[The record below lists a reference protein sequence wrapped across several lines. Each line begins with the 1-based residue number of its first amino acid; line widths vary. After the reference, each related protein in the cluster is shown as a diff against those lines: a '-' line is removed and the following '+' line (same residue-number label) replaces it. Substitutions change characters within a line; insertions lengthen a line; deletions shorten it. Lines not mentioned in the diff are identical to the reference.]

1 MQILNHAPPIKLDNN
16 NYIWRTRMENV
27 VFANGFED
35 HIEGLKVYPPK
46 VTSSGE
52 TNLRFYFVAMV

>member
-1 MQILNHAPPIKLDNN
+1 
-16 NYIWRTRMENV
+16 MENV

-52 TNLRFYFVAMV
+52 TNLRFYFVAMVWSYDPKLDYSSLTPEIMDK

>member
-1 MQILNHAPPIKLDNN
+1 
-16 NYIWRTRMENV
+16 MENV

-46 VTSSGE
+46 VKSSGE
-52 TNLRFYFVAMV
+52 TNLDFILWQRSDPKLDYSSLTPEIMDK